1 MCSYIAINY
10 VFLKKLVSFIAKRQ
24 TVSALVIFS
33 CHCCVLYER
42 LWCGKRLSSDVQ
54 ANRYSRAGTRK
65 KGSVVKK
72 TCPPWTV
79 KRSFFKSFFTFY
91 VFLSGFF
98 KEFNIN
104 LLKST
109 TSKLE
114 RLKGLP
120 LLGFWLQLKRRH
132 NSTSFFFLATID
144 KVNVSG
150 FYSTYFKEAKN
161 HFE

>member
-1 MCSYIAINY
+1 MTQ
-10 VFLKKLVSFIAKRQ
+10 KKV
-24 TVSALVIFS
+24 
-33 CHCCVLYER
+33 VLGCTSKQILPRRCKEEGQ
-42 LWCGKRLSSDVQ
+42 L
-54 ANRYSRAGTRK
+54 
-65 KGSVVKK
+65 K
-72 TCPPWTV
+72 TCLPWTV

-91 VFLSGFF
+91 VFLCGFF

-114 RLKGLP
+114 PLKGLS
-120 LLGFWLQLKRRH
+120 LLGFWLKLKRATIRQD
-132 NSTSFFFLATID
+132 FFFLATID
-144 KVNVSG
+144 KVNVYG

>member
-1 MCSYIAINY
+1 M
-10 VFLKKLVSFIAKRQ
+10 
-24 TVSALVIFS
+24 
-33 CHCCVLYER
+33 
-42 LWCGKRLSSDVQ
+42 
-54 ANRYSRAGTRK
+54 TRK
-65 KGSVVKK
+65 KVVLGCTSKQILPRRCKKEGQLK
-72 TCPPWTV
+72 TCLPWTV
-79 KRSFFKSFFTFY
+79 KRSLFNSFFTFY

-114 RLKGLP
+114 PLKGLP
-120 LLGFWLQLKRRH
+120 LLGIWLKLKRATIRQVF
-132 NSTSFFFLATID
+132 FFFLATID
-144 KVNVSG
+144 NVNVYG

>member
-1 MCSYIAINY
+1 MTQ
-10 VFLKKLVSFIAKRQ
+10 KKV
-24 TVSALVIFS
+24 
-33 CHCCVLYER
+33 VLGCTSKQILPRRCKEEGQ
-42 LWCGKRLSSDVQ
+42 L
-54 ANRYSRAGTRK
+54 
-65 KGSVVKK
+65 K
-72 TCPPWTV
+72 TCLPWTV
-79 KRSFFKSFFTFY
+79 KRSFFNSFFTFY

-114 RLKGLP
+114 PLKGLP
-120 LLGFWLQLKRRH
+120 LLGFWLKLKRATIRQVFFF
-132 NSTSFFFLATID
+132 FFFLATID
-144 KVNVSG
+144 NVNVYG